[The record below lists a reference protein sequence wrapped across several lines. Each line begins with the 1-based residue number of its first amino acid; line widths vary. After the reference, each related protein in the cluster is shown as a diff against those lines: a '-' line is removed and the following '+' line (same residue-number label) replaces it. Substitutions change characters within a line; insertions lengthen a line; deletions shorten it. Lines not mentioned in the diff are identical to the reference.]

1 MKLLFDQKLSPKLV
15 DRLSDLFPDSNHVR
29 EVDLSESEDQLVWE
43 FAAANQFTIV
53 SKGSDF
59 VQLSLLRGAPPKVIR
74 LQVGNCTTERVESVL
89 RTGFQSIDA
98 FNLDPDT
105 SLLMLPLA
113 RRITIP

>member
-1 MKLLFDQKLSPKLV
+1 MKLLFDQNLSPKLV

-29 EVDLSESEDQLVWE
+29 VLDLAESDDQVVWD
-43 FAAANQFTIV
+43 FALSNQFTIV
-53 SKGSDF
+53 SKDSDF

-74 LQVGNCTTERVESVL
+74 LQVGNCTTDRVEAVV
-89 RTGFQSIDA
+89 RTGFKPIEDFGSNVDA
-98 FNLDPDT
+98 